1 MAIPI
6 VYDVLI
12 RQEVEATNPAEAIAF
27 ITEELKEKVTG
38 GLHFGFEVIRDDN
51 KFPPK
56 DYGSRATNGFAVFTS
71 EQKHELLDKLKDA
84 LEAAGTGDSALGE
97 ELLNTLRRKFDYMS
111 NSTLV
116 GVQV

>member
-1 MAIPI
+1 MAVPI

-12 RQEVEATNPAEAIAF
+12 RQQVEANNPAEAIQF
-27 ITEELKEKVTG
+27 IAEELKEKVTG

-56 DYGSRATNGFAVFTS
+56 DYSSRETNGFAVFTS
-71 EQKHELLDKLKDA
+71 EQKHELLAKLEGA
-84 LEAAGTGDSALGE
+84 LEAAGKGNPAPGE
-97 ELLNTLRRKFDYMS
+97 ALLNTLHRKFDYLA

-116 GVQV
+116 GVEV